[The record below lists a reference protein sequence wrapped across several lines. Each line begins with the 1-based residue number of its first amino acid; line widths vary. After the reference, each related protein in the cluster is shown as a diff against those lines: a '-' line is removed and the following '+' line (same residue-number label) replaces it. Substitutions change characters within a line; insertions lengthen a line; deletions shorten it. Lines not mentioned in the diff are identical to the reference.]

1 MRKRIAIYVRVSTG
15 NQDTASQ
22 ELDLTRWC
30 ELHADG
36 VPVEW
41 YRDTATGKT
50 MDRPGWQRLEAALL
64 QNEITSIVV
73 WRLDRLGRTAAGLTK
88 LFDQLRSAD
97 VNLVSLKDS
106 LDLSTP
112 AGRLMANV
120 LASVAQYETEVRA
133 ERVRAGIARAKA
145 NGKQWGGSRQG
156 RQHRVN
162 QDKIDA
168 IRQMAAQGKSIAAI
182 ARAVGLSRQWVYELI
197 RREGLLPAGRVLA
210 EPHDVVSTDVARR
223 SHSDCSV

>member
-1 MRKRIAIYVRVSTG
+1 MKKHIAIYVRVSTG
-15 NQDTASQ
+15 NQNTASQ
-22 ELDLTRWC
+22 ELDLAKWA

-36 VPVEW
+36 MPVQW
-41 YRDTATGKT
+41 YRDTATGRT

-64 QNEITSIVV
+64 QNEVASIVV

-88 LFDQLRSAD
+88 LFDQLQSSG
-97 VNLVSLKDS
+97 VNLISLKDS

-162 QDKIDA
+162 QDKVDA
-168 IRQMAAQGKSIAAI
+168 ILQMAGEGKSVAAI
-182 ARAVGLSRQWVYELI
+182 ARAVGLSRQWVHELL
-197 RREGLLPAGRVLA
+197 RREGSLASGQAVDLRQSGR
-210 EPHDVVSTDVARR
+210 
-223 SHSDCSV
+223 

>member
-1 MRKRIAIYVRVSTG
+1 MTKYIAFYVRVSTG
-15 NQDTASQ
+15 SQDTASQ
-22 ELDLTRWC
+22 ELDLAKWA

-36 VPVEW
+36 TPVEW
-41 YRDTATGKT
+41 YRDSATGKT
-50 MDRPGWQRLEAALL
+50 MDRPGWQKLEAALL
-64 QNEITSIVV
+64 QNEVASIVV

-88 LFDQLRSAD
+88 LFDQLRSTG
-97 VNLVSLKDS
+97 VNLISLKDS

-145 NGKQWGGSRQG
+145 NGKRWGGSLQG

-162 QDKIDA
+162 PEKVEVIL
-168 IRQMAAQGKSIAAI
+168 QMAAQGKSIAAI
-182 ARAVGLSRQWVYELI
+182 GRAVGLSRQWVYELI
-197 RREGLLPAGRVLA
+197 RRDGHG
-210 EPHDVVSTDVARR
+210 
-223 SHSDCSV
+223 SHS